1 MACGAAGVP
10 LTGKAMRDYGIPNT
24 HSLAW
29 RLGRVVCSAQQ
40 AATLS
45 TIPDALIEECGG
57 QESAQRLFTGKIRNV
72 ESGLT
77 KTAHSVGKVTIEALS
92 EEEAETDA
100 DKSDDWSEIVVPFM
114 NENLA
119 VIGKNRAGQ
128 ETVSLIAFLA
138 ENKTFLLT
146 DDHRC

>member
-10 LTGKAMRDYGIPNT
+10 LTGKEMRDYGIPNT

-29 RLGRVVCSAQQ
+29 RLGRVVSIAQQ
-40 AATLS
+40 SASLS
-45 TIPDALIEECGG
+45 TLADALIEECGG
-57 QESAQRLFTGKIRNV
+57 PETARRLFTGKIRSV

-92 EEEAETDA
+92 EDETENDA
-100 DKSDDWSEIVVPFM
+100 DKSENWSEVVVPFM

-119 VIGKNRAGQ
+119 VLGRDEHGQ
-128 ETVSLIAFLA
+128 ETVSASFL
-138 ENKTFLLT
+138 EIVTIYFS
-146 DDHRC
+146 